1 MVVTQFVWWR
11 RSLWDSNEAGRL
23 FRISILGSYLSH
35 PPNDVIKV
43 QQKSFLLL
51 ILILPLFTPQKTNN
65 KSHVST
71 TFVTMFCQRQYF
83 NEDIE
88 IGRLLKETLADSNA
102 RQLVFEGKREK
113 YIFSENVLPTRR
125 KRNLSS
131 TKFICK
137 DRENPFF
144 YSAASSGKTLR

>member
-1 MVVTQFVWWR
+1 M
-11 RSLWDSNEAGRL
+11 
-23 FRISILGSYLSH
+23 GSYLSH

-88 IGRLLKETLADSNA
+88 IGRLLKESLADSNA
-102 RQLVFEGKREK
+102 SQLVFEGKREK

-131 TKFICK
+131 IKFCHVCK

-144 YSAASSGKTLR
+144 VVELQVKKHLDRATAFEINLISFESRPYKFST